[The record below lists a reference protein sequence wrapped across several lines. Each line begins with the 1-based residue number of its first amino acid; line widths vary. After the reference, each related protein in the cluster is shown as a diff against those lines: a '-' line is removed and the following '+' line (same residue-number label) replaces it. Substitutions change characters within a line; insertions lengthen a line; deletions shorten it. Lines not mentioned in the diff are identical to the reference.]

1 VLGAAL
7 RDIAVLSG
15 MKNVSG
21 KVFSGSKN
29 KLNTARAAIE
39 ALAEV
44 STPHIFGKAEA
55 APVEAPKEEVK

>member
-1 VLGAAL
+1 MV
-7 RDIAVLSG
+7 RQPKSWI
-15 MKNVSG
+15 